1 MTTPIHLTSLRSGLR
16 AGYNGLLD
24 RQDDPGVGQDFDF
37 GVHRLAAGETLR
49 SDHGDT
55 ERALL
60 VIKGS
65 GTLEADGHSL
75 PFHRPDWLQ
84 QGPFAVHGPAGAA
97 LTVRA
102 GTDCEVAQVGTANS
116 ASFEPRLFTPDDV
129 FTEHRGKGMLEGACY
144 RLVRAVFDGE
154 SSPPQ
159 CRLVLGEVI
168 AFPGRWSSYPPHHH
182 AQPEIYYY
190 RFSPAQ
196 GYGHGEMGQQV
207 FLLKDHD
214 LLRITGGNDHA
225 QVAAPGYHMYYI
237 WAIRHLDDDPYR
249 GFEFNPDHQWLL
261 EKKE

>member
-1 MTTPIHLTSLRSGLR
+1 MTAPHHLTTLRGGL
-16 AGYNGLLD
+16 APGYNGLLD
-24 RQDDPGVGQDFDF
+24 RKDDPEEGQDFDF
-37 GVHRLAAGETLR
+37 GVHRLAPGEILR
-49 SDHGDT
+49 SDDGEA

-60 VIKGS
+60 VIRGS
-65 GTLEADGHSL
+65 GTLETEGDSL
-75 PFHRPDWLQ
+75 TFDRPDWLR
-84 QGPFAVHGPAGAA
+84 QGPFAAHGPAGSR

-102 GTDCEVAQVGTANS
+102 ETPCEVAQVGTANA
-116 ASFEPRLFTPDDV
+116 ASFEPRLFSPDEV
-129 FTEHRGKGMLEGACY
+129 FTEHRGKGMLDGACY
-144 RLVRAVFDGE
+144 RLVRAIFDG
-154 SSPPQ
+154 STSPAQ

-237 WAIRHLDDDPYR
+237 WAIRHLEDDPYR
-249 GFEFNPDHQWLL
+249 GFEFNPDHRWLL
-261 EKKE
+261 DKE